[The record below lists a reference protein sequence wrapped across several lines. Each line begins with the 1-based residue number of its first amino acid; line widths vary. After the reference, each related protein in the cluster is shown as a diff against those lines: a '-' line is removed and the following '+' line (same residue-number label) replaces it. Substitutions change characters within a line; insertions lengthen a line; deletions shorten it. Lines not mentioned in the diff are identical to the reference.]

1 MLFRRFTFL
10 VLIGGMSLSV
20 SGQLKTKDLV
30 GKWLYLRGSGG
41 ITGKGPGFKP
51 EDKVIYRFS
60 KNAEVRHY
68 QKGKPKGKQN
78 FTLSKAGDPIDPMY
92 TTQIKYSN
100 GHTQLAGIKADT
112 LYLKDSMADGFEL
125 VLLRN

>member
-1 MLFRRFTFL
+1 MVFIRFTFL
-10 VLIGGMSLSV
+10 VLIGGLSF
-20 SGQLKTKDLV
+20 SASAQLKTKELA

-41 ITGKGPGFKP
+41 ITGKGPGFRP
-51 EDKVIYRFS
+51 EDKVIYHFS
-60 KNAEVRHY
+60 KNGQVRHC
-68 QKGKPKGKQN
+68 QKGKPKETQL
-78 FTLSKAGDPIDPMY
+78 FTLSKAGDSADSLY
-92 TTQIKYSN
+92 RTQINYSN